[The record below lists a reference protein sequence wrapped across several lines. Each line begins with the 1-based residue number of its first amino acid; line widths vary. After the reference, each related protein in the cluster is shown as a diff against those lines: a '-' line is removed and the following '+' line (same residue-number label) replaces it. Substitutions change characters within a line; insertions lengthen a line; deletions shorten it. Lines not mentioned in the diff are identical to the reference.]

1 MIKVENFQFPLII
14 AMEDHSG
21 SQSNNGGKVSQELA
35 KFLRC
40 PLISENDVAEALQKF
55 PLTTSSKSAKYQV
68 PNELA
73 QHLPFEAVIQIASTQ
88 LSLGINV
95 VINTQLSHPANV
107 EKLVQLESNGKARL
121 IIIEFDTNDQ
131 HHNYNVGNVK
141 KLLVDEESFDVEE
154 VIDEMS
160 TLLQH
165 TTEDNAIKN
174 QKKIKPPTID
184 HLHALSLSEKPKEDK
199 LLCKSCSNLISGSCY
214 ECVDCNEFILH
225 KSCGESAPNVK
236 VLSQNRPSFLSEVK
250 PDQYDLED
258 MQKCANCE
266 EFQDDC
272 CDCLLQ
278 THLRHGFV
286 PTILYPKQHEHFLN
300 FIIMPFKYNY
310 QYKCCV
316 CDELGSSVSYKC
328 YDCFYDVHVNCIL
341 PGTIKMNNGQ
351 YSFFLDSSSSHH
363 DEPEDHSCDVCRRE
377 IDSRELFYRCEQ
389 RNLAIH
395 MKCVPADPILADIPS
410 RKKPTGLKFVKS
422 IPYTEAQLR
431 QIFKSADRDKDGLLS
446 VRELSE
452 AFKSLGFL
460 YPAFRAHRAMRI
472 ADSNRD
478 GYIDG
483 KELEDV
489 IKYTLKIGHGPVDG
503 IVADEDL
510 RVQKKENNHI

>member
-1 MIKVENFQFPLII
+1 MIKVDNFQFPLII

-154 VIDEMS
+154 
-160 TLLQH
+160 
-165 TTEDNAIKN
+165 K
-174 QKKIKPPTID
+174 TI
-184 HLHALSLSEKPKEDK
+184 
-199 LLCKSCSNLISGSCY
+199 
-214 ECVDCNEFILH
+214 V
-225 KSCGESAPNVK
+225 V
-236 VLSQNRPSFLSEVK
+236 
-250 PDQYDLED
+250 
-258 MQKCANCE
+258 
-266 EFQDDC
+266 
-272 CDCLLQ
+272 
-278 THLRHGFV
+278 
-286 PTILYPKQHEHFLN
+286 
-300 FIIMPFKYNY
+300 
-310 QYKCCV
+310 
-316 CDELGSSVSYKC
+316 
-328 YDCFYDVHVNCIL
+328 
-341 PGTIKMNNGQ
+341 
-351 YSFFLDSSSSHH
+351 
-363 DEPEDHSCDVCRRE
+363 VCRRE

-422 IPYTEAQLR
+422 IPYMKSIPYTEAQLR
-431 QIFKSADRDKDGLLS
+431 QIFKSADRNKDGLLS
-446 VRELSE
+446 VRELSQ
-452 AFKSLGFL
+452 AFKSLGARN
-460 YPAFRAHRAMRI
+460 PAFRAHRAMSI

-489 IKYTLKIGHGPVDG
+489 IKYTLKIGYGPVDG
-503 IVADEDL
+503 IAADEDL
-510 RVQKKENNHI
+510 RVQEKENNHI